1 MESIYVN
8 LTKAKIIKVIIEIR
22 NNYHE
27 TFKQKINEYE
37 QIDNNTRDET
47 IIKKKKEL
55 EEILNSLK
63 IMDDMNTE
71 LTLLIDMLIIN
82 MKDSLNYYNK
92 LLSND
97 IEKSLIDTYIN
108 YRFMFIALFFQSLH
122 IINNIFDSLVILIP
136 DYNTN
141 TINHL
146 KGNFFNPKKSANESL
161 IKLEN
166 NENTYLNK
174 INENFNKKN
183 KNKNIIGLLYY
194 KKLNKLIKSLYV
206 YQCSGNTLSQPYI
219 KTLIDIY
226 TKWIKLLEHQKEQ
239 YDKLKILPKLQKLQN
254 NCPSEERP
262 KNIYQ
267 YLIPNKF
274 IVKEFNEPINRDKYS
289 YIIINV
295 DANKMINYKDLGD
308 KKFIELTMNKDFKA
322 MNEYKAEKEKESK
335 LGIRKDN
342 NMLNEV
348 MKIYNEDKSTKSMNQ
363 MTISDKKKEQIAL
376 LLRIHNTDT
385 YFSITKKNYYD
396 ELYQIPNIVNLMSL
410 YKILYGK
417 TKYREII
424 KEYDT
429 NNKFLDEKNKY
440 YKKLDII
447 QNMDL
452 EKLLY
457 VDMFTNAKTSLLTLE
472 TDKVNKYQLNEAV
485 DMFNSQ
491 MKYYLKSIKVQHFN
505 LQKFIHIIPGNI
517 RHNKD
522 YVIDNL
528 IAKRLEY
535 MQMKNLSL
543 VEKNIILE
551 LSTLIDYCLLSLKD

>member
-82 MKDSLNYYNK
+82 MKDSLNYYNR
-92 LLSND
+92 LLSDD
-97 IEKSLIDTYIN
+97 IKTSLIDTYIN

-136 DYNTN
+136 DYNTK
-141 TINHL
+141 TINDL
-146 KGNFFNPKKSANESL
+146 KGKKLFNKDAKESL

-166 NENTYLNK
+166 NENTFLNK
-174 INENFNKKN
+174 INNIFNETNKKTNN
-183 KNKNIIGLLYY
+183 KKYNIIGLLYY

-206 YQCSGNTLSQPYI
+206 YQCSGNKLSLQYIQTLSNNY
-219 KTLIDIY
+219 KN
-226 TKWIKLLEHQKEQ
+226 WINLLKNSKQNNYYKQFKDHHEEQ
-239 YDKLKILPKLQKLQN
+239 YNKLKISEKLNKLKDG
-254 NCPSEERP
+254 CADKEKP

-322 MNEYKAEKEKESK
+322 MDEYKAEKEKESK
-335 LGIRKDN
+335 FGIRKDN

-348 MKIYNEDKSTKSMNQ
+348 MKIYNEDKSTKSMIQ

-385 YFSITKKNYYD
+385 YFSITEKNYYD

-410 YKILYGK
+410 YKILY
-417 TKYREII
+417 
-424 KEYDT
+424 
-429 NNKFLDEKNKY
+429 NKL
-440 YKKLDII
+440 
-447 QNMDL
+447 
-452 EKLLY
+452 
-457 VDMFTNAKTSLLTLE
+457 
-472 TDKVNKYQLNEAV
+472 
-485 DMFNSQ
+485 
-491 MKYYLKSIKVQHFN
+491 
-505 LQKFIHIIPGNI
+505 
-517 RHNKD
+517 
-522 YVIDNL
+522 
-528 IAKRLEY
+528 
-535 MQMKNLSL
+535 
-543 VEKNIILE
+543 
-551 LSTLIDYCLLSLKD
+551 